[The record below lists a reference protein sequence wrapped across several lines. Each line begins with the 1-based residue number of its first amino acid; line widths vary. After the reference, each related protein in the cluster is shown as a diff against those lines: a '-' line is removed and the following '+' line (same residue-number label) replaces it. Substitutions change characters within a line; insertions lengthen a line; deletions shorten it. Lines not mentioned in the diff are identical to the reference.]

1 MCLCINLSLAG
12 GQDCSMSLCQGH
24 SAPPHL
30 PKCCCCSAGQ
40 LPPYPDNVSWN
51 SQDVDL
57 WVPNTMIYF
66 LQSLCPRT
74 SLEMPLFLRLQSQAW
89 DWTEEKNGKYLS
101 FLVIEPTQKS
111 TSHEFLFLL
120 SKLSVPRFLRGCG
133 LHKNHLNFWQMKAS
147 VLLNIHKYLL
157 VGINILE
164 WCITPPVIISCHL
177 LNKGTGN

>member
-1 MCLCINLSLAG
+1 MLVYKSQRCRWPGLFTEPLSGTLSSTTSTKVLLLLCWSVATLS
-12 GQDCSMSLCQGH
+12 
-24 SAPPHL
+24 
-30 PKCCCCSAGQ
+30 
-40 LPPYPDNVSWN
+40 NVSWN

-57 WVPNTMIYF
+57 WDPSTMIYS

-74 SLEMPLFLRLQSQAW
+74 SLETPLFLRLQSQSW
-89 DWTEEKNGKYLS
+89 DWTEEKNGKYLP

-111 TSHEFLFLL
+111 TSHGFLFLL
-120 SKLSVPRFLRGCG
+120 SKLLVPRFLRGCG
-133 LHKNHLNFWQMKAS
+133 PHKSHLNFWKIKAS

-164 WCITPPVIISCHL
+164 WCITLPVIISCNL